1 MSIYSYNLP
10 INLNVEEENSL
21 QPALSL
27 EQYKDIIETT
37 LDGVWLL
44 DVEGHTLFVN
54 QSVALML
61 GYSQQEMAGKPLLQ
75 FIDSSSRGQALS
87 CFQRSKER
95 RS

>member
-1 MSIYSYNLP
+1 MQL
-10 INLNVEEENSL
+10 
-21 QPALSL
+21 PALSL

-87 CFQRSKER
+87 CFQRSKSGHKEECEFR
-95 RS
+95 FSRKDGTSLWA